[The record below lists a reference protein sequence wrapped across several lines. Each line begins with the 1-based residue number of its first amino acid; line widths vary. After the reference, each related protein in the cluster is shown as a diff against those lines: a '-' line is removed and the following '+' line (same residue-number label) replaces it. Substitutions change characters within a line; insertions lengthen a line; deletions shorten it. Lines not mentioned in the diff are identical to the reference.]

1 MPVISRGFH
10 GRHQD
15 EPSDR
20 VPPGQYVTGDFPV
33 LSAGPTPHV
42 HLDSW
47 TFEIQRGGDLLASWT
62 WDEFRALPRE
72 SVTQDIHCVTKWSK
86 LDTTWEGVSVD
97 TLLEGVDDDSAYV
110 LAYSY
115 GGYDTNLP
123 RDDVSDGKAEAP
135 YSSSP
140 MAPALCT

>member
-33 LSAGPTPHV
+33 LSAGPTPHT

-47 TFEIQRGGDLLASWT
+47 TFEIQRGGDLLASL
-62 WDEFRALPRE
+62 DLGGVPGPARA
-72 SVTQDIHCVTKWSK
+72 
-86 LDTTWEGVSVD
+86 
-97 TLLEGVDDDSAYV
+97 SASRRTST
-110 LAYSY
+110 A
-115 GGYDTNLP
+115 
-123 RDDVSDGKAEAP
+123 
-135 YSSSP
+135 
-140 MAPALCT
+140 